1 MFLKNIPFE
10 KIFFKIFHVPSFYR
24 LIFLLYRHKFY
35 YTIKIFFLTLPDM
48 KKKKS
53 KKLSQEN
60 PNQLSLEFLFKE
72 TSIDVHVPKSATT
85 VFNIQLTST
94 KRLAI
99 QLAES

>member
-1 MFLKNIPFE
+1 
-10 KIFFKIFHVPSFYR
+10 
-24 LIFLLYRHKFY
+24 
-35 YTIKIFFLTLPDM
+35 M

-72 TSIDVHVPKSATT
+72 TSIDVHIPKSAAM
-85 VFNIQLTST
+85 VFNTNFTTT

-99 QLAES
+99 RLAEN

>member
-1 MFLKNIPFE
+1 
-10 KIFFKIFHVPSFYR
+10 
-24 LIFLLYRHKFY
+24 
-35 YTIKIFFLTLPDM
+35 M

-72 TSIDVHVPKSATT
+72 TSIDVHVPKSAAT
-85 VFNIQLTST
+85 VFNTQFTTT

-99 QLAES
+99 RLAES

>member
-1 MFLKNIPFE
+1 
-10 KIFFKIFHVPSFYR
+10 
-24 LIFLLYRHKFY
+24 
-35 YTIKIFFLTLPDM
+35 M

-72 TSIDVHVPKSATT
+72 TSIDVHIPKSATT
-85 VFNIQLTST
+85 IFNTNFTTT

-99 QLAES
+99 RLAEN

>member
-1 MFLKNIPFE
+1 
-10 KIFFKIFHVPSFYR
+10 
-24 LIFLLYRHKFY
+24 
-35 YTIKIFFLTLPDM
+35 M

-72 TSIDVHVPKSATT
+72 TSIDVHIPKSATT
-85 VFNIQLTST
+85 VFNTNFTTT

-99 QLAES
+99 RLAEN